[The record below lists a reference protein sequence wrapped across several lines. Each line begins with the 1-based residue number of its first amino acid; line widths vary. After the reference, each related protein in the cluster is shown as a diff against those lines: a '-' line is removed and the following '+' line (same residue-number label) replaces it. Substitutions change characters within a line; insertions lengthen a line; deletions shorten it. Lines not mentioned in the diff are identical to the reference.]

1 MCSMRVM
8 PIFKNIVLLLL
19 MLIVTS
25 ACCNCPTESVS
36 QDMGVITKKRI
47 RRRYTVTRYE
57 INSTR
62 RYTMTEARSVY
73 LITTQQQS
81 FCVPRDTF
89 SKYKEGDHYYR
100 YEVVCH
106 HLDTCIYSS
115 NYRKR

>member
-1 MCSMRVM
+1 MS
-8 PIFKNIVLLLL
+8 IFKNIALLL

-47 RRRYTVTRYE
+47 RRRHTITMV
-57 INSTR
+57 R
-62 RYTMTEARSVY
+62 RVY

-81 FCVPRDTF
+81 FSVPRDTF
-89 SKYKEGDHYYR
+89 DKYKEGDHYYR
-100 YEVVCH
+100 YKVVCH

>member
-19 MLIVTS
+19 MLIMTS

-47 RRRYTVTRYE
+47 HRRYTVTAA
-57 INSTR
+57 R
-62 RYTMTEARSVY
+62 RVY

>member
-1 MCSMRVM
+1 MRVM
-8 PIFKNIVLLLL
+8 PIFKNTVLLLL

-47 RRRYTVTRYE
+47 RRRYTATT
-57 INSTR
+57 SR
-62 RYTMTEARSVY
+62 RVY

-81 FCVPRDTF
+81 FRVPRDTF
-89 SKYKEGDHYYR
+89 DKYKEGDHYYR

>member
-1 MCSMRVM
+1 MRVM
-8 PIFKNIVLLLL
+8 SIFKNIVLLLL

-47 RRRYTVTRYE
+47 RRRYTVTAA
-57 INSTR
+57 R
-62 RYTMTEARSVY
+62 RVY

-89 SKYKEGDHYYR
+89 DKYKEGDHYYR

>member
-1 MCSMRVM
+1 MS
-8 PIFKNIVLLLL
+8 IFKNIVLLLL
-19 MLIVTS
+19 LIMVTS

-47 RRRYTVTRYE
+47 RFHYYGYHTMASARR
-57 INSTR
+57 
-62 RYTMTEARSVY
+62 VY

-81 FCVPRDTF
+81 FRVPRDTF
-89 SKYKEGDHYYR
+89 DKYKEGDHYYR

>member
-47 RRRYTVTRYE
+47 RRRYTVT
-57 INSTR
+57 TAR
-62 RYTMTEARSVY
+62 RVY

-81 FCVPRDTF
+81 FRVPRDTF
-89 SKYKEGDHYYR
+89 DKYKEGDHYYR

>member
-19 MLIVTS
+19 MLIMTS
-25 ACCNCPTESVS
+25 ACCNCPTESVP
-36 QDMGVITKKRI
+36 QDMGVITKKRMHF
-47 RRRYTVTRYE
+47 RRY
-57 INSTR
+57 IHH
-62 RYTMTEARSVY
+62 TMTAARRVY

-81 FCVPRDTF
+81 FRVPRDTF

>member
-1 MCSMRVM
+1 MRVM

-19 MLIVTS
+19 MLIMTS

-47 RRRYTVTRYE
+47 HRRYTVTAA
-57 INSTR
+57 R
-62 RYTMTEARSVY
+62 RVY

-81 FCVPRDTF
+81 FRVPRDTF

>member
-1 MCSMRVM
+1 MRVM

-19 MLIVTS
+19 MLIMTS

-47 RRRYTVTRYE
+47 RRRYTATA
-57 INSTR
+57 TR
-62 RYTMTEARSVY
+62 RVY

-81 FCVPRDTF
+81 FRVPRDTF
-89 SKYKEGDHYYR
+89 DKYKEGDHYYR

>member
-47 RRRYTVTRYE
+47 RRRYTVT
-57 INSTR
+57 TAR
-62 RYTMTEARSVY
+62 RVY
-73 LITTQQQS
+73 FITAQQQS
-81 FCVPRDTF
+81 FRVPRDTF
-89 SKYKEGDHYYR
+89 DKYKEGDHYYR

>member
-1 MCSMRVM
+1 ML
-8 PIFKNIVLLLL
+8 IFKNIVLLLLLL

-47 RRRYTVTRYE
+47 RRRHTATAV
-57 INSTR
+57 R
-62 RYTMTEARSVY
+62 RVY
-73 LITTQQQS
+73 LLTTQQQS
-81 FCVPRDTF
+81 FRVPRDTF
-89 SKYKEGDHYYR
+89 DKYKEGDHYYR
-100 YEVVCH
+100 YKVVCH

>member
-8 PIFKNIVLLLL
+8 PIFKNTVLLLL

-47 RRRYTVTRYE
+47 RRRYTATT
-57 INSTR
+57 SR
-62 RYTMTEARSVY
+62 RVY

-81 FCVPRDTF
+81 FRVPRDTF
-89 SKYKEGDHYYR
+89 DKYKEGDHYYR

>member
-47 RRRYTVTRYE
+47 RRRYTVTMA
-57 INSTR
+57 R
-62 RYTMTEARSVY
+62 RVY

-81 FCVPRDTF
+81 FRVPRDTF
-89 SKYKEGDHYYR
+89 DKYKEGDHYYR
-100 YEVVCH
+100 CEVVRH